1 MGCYRTRWRG
11 QTGDDMS
18 DDKLTN
24 NATYFL
30 QHVRDEI
37 DLWHRRPEDSLD
49 GDDATQARLR
59 GLANAL
65 LALVDNAPAMDIDI
79 VDACYELR
87 ELHDLD
93 TLITHGPN
101 SAGDD

>member
-1 MGCYRTRWRG
+1 
-11 QTGDDMS
+11 MS
-18 DDKLTN
+18 DDKLTD

-30 QHVRDEI
+30 QHVRSEI
-37 DLWHRRPEDSLD
+37 DLWHRRPADSLD
-49 GDDATQARLR
+49 GDDATLARLR

-65 LALVDNAPAMDIDI
+65 LALVDNAPALDIDI

-93 TLITHGPN
+93 ALITDGP
-101 SAGDD
+101 SAAGNQ